1 MKIFLI
7 NVKTICAKRS
17 FPPFFSF
24 TYSFWELTIFVCF
37 YKNEVLSQNSTVT
50 FFPFK
55 TNAFD
60 GAAVKVTLL
69 NLDLW
74 PTSTSGTE
82 KQNPVLKYRQLST
95 VEKAGFWNLSLI
107 VLRFYHRRQLES
119 MGTLLNITAPQF
131 SHLQHRDSDKAAEK
145 IQWEYV
151 KKGLLYNS
159 FSWFS

>member
-17 FPPFFSF
+17 SPPFFSF
-24 TYSFWELTIFVCF
+24 IYSFWELTIFVCF

-74 PTSTSGTE
+74 PTLTSGYWEAESTP
-82 KQNPVLKYRQLST
+82 KLQT
-95 VEKAGFWNLSLI
+95 VEYGRKSR
-107 VLRFYHRRQLES
+107 VLES
-119 MGTLLNITAPQF
+119 QLDRTQVLPQETAWIHGHTTEYNCTSVF
-131 SHLQHRDSDKAAEK
+131 SLTT
-145 IQWEYV
+145 
-151 KKGLLYNS
+151 
-159 FSWFS
+159 